1 MASFSPLSIEIIF
14 EFSINYPVRLLCRLK
29 YLARDDLDLEGL
41 LEVLLIDDAD
51 LLSGIDGT
59 ELVHNIFLELLG
71 LGAQKLWI

>member
-1 MASFSPLSIEIIF
+1 
-14 EFSINYPVRLLCRLK
+14 
-29 YLARDDLDLEGL
+29 LEGL